1 MNIVLMF
8 FENII
13 DDFIYRKLF
22 LKIIVEGD
30 FVDVLNLWLVGEMIL
45 EANFRRII
53 FYTKVDRYNF
63 KWIVRDR
70 HC

>member
-8 FENII
+8 VENNI
-13 DDFIYRKLF
+13 DNFIYRKFF
-22 LKIIVEGD
+22 LEILVKGYFI
-30 FVDVLNLWLVGEMIL
+30 DVLDLGLVGEVIL
-45 EANFRRII
+45 KTDFWWIV
-53 FYTKVDRYNF
+53 FDTKVDRYNF

>member
-1 MNIVLMF
+1 MF

-30 FVDVLNLWLVGEMIL
+30 FVDVLNLRLVGEMIL
-45 EANFRRII
+45 EANFWRII
-53 FYTKVDRYNF
+53 FDTKVDRYNF